1 MAFEKTMKV
10 LDLRSIKMGVLE
22 NFFDDNKRNFEI
34 LASTASWVASMASE
48 ADGENLDYR
57 YLDLWE
63 FGCLK
68 PLLECIFALIL
79 TSSSSFSFLM
89 PFFGRRTERW
99 SKLTEEIFKTRIR
112 LHGRFYEWM
121 AKNRSMGLQFGH

>member
-1 MAFEKTMKV
+1 M
-10 LDLRSIKMGVLE
+10 
-22 NFFDDNKRNFEI
+22 
-34 LASTASWVASMASE
+34 ASWLASMASE

-79 TSSSSFSFLM
+79 TSSSFSFLM
-89 PFFGRRTERW
+89 PFFGRRTEKW
-99 SKLTEEIFKTRIR
+99 SKSTEEIFKTRIR

-121 AKNRSMGLQFGH
+121 AKNRSIRQQFSHEKLFLP

>member
-22 NFFDDNKRNFEI
+22 NFFDDNKSNFEI
-34 LASTASWVASMASE
+34 LASMASE

-79 TSSSSFSFLM
+79 TSSFSFFLM

-99 SKLTEEIFKTRIR
+99 SKSTEEIFKTHN
-112 LHGRFYEWM
+112 LTNASLKFFLSN
-121 AKNRSMGLQFGH
+121 KNLRS